1 ESRTTSVQNCS
12 SMTMKPMLCCVFSY
26 FLPVLSSPFMN
37 VIISS
42 QTILKKAMGNPPPL
56 KHHDYC
62 SSSSVSSETASSPSS
77 EPSTSSPSVSSRS
90 SSFCGGTMLTS
101 VSSSSFSIV

>member
-1 ESRTTSVQNCS
+1 
-12 SMTMKPMLCCVFSY
+12 MMHF
-26 FLPVLSSPFMN
+26 
-37 VIISS
+37 IISPH
-42 QTILKKAMGNPPPL
+42 TTLKKAMGNPPPL

-101 VSSSSFSIV
+101 VSRSEEHTSELQSRFDLVCRLLLEKKKYDRLKVHYHSP